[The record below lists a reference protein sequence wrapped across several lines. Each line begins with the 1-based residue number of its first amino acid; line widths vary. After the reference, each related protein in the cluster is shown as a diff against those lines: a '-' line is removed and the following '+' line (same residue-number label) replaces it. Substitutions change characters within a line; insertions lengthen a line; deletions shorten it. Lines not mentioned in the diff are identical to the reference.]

1 MATVRITKDFII
13 SVESVINLL
22 RIKDQ
27 QAQNCETWYR
37 QVSVNDAPWVKEQAW
52 GNYSDLE
59 KVVPS
64 DWLKKTNEQGIM
76 VHDELHGGISFRV
89 SFTNMLVPPTYDRYQ
104 KLSLHRTDVSRVVG
118 DAELSAKYPEIVAI
132 HEQLLRYDAHKAS
145 VSKWANISTS
155 VVGFFQ
161 QFPTLNAALKAA
173 PEMRLYVPESYLR
186 KLEEKTESARKAK
199 TAVEVKV
206 DTGQLAALAMAAKL
220 N

>member
-13 SVESVINLL
+13 SVGSVINLL
-22 RIKDQ
+22 RTKEQ
-27 QAQNCETWYR
+27 QAQDCETWSS

-64 DWLKKTNEQGIM
+64 DWLKKTDKQGIM
-76 VHDELHGGISFRV
+76 VHDELHGSIKFIVR
-89 SFTNMLVPPTYDRYQ
+89 FTNMLMPPTYDRYQ
-104 KLSLHRTDVSRVVG
+104 NLSLDRTDVNRVVG
-118 DAELSAKYPEIVAI
+118 DADLSAKYPEIVAI
-132 HEQLLRYDAHKAS
+132 HEQLLRFDAHKAS
-145 VSKWANISTS
+145 VSKWVDINAG

-186 KLEEKTESARKAK
+186 KLEEKTESARKAQA
-199 TAVEVKV
+199 AVEVKV

-220 N
+220 S